1 MRNREVDT
9 TGRMVGFAGAT
20 GAKRVIKSYGKPK
33 ITRVDHW
40 LEFVARALDLWA
52 YLDSVTLDFSRAGV
66 KKVDYLTESKQV
78 CLFAFFLIPSKVP
91 KCEGGIPSRFRRNVR
106 LAA

>member
-20 GAKRVIKSYGKPK
+20 GAKRVIKSYGKRK

-52 YLDSVTLDFSRAGV
+52 YLDSVTLDLSRAGV
-66 KKVDYLTESKQV
+66 ENFSQMAECKQV
-78 CLFAFFLIPSKVP
+78 ILVDFSTIPS
-91 KCEGGIPSRFRRNVR
+91 
-106 LAA
+106 